1 MPNKIAVNRLAHQN
15 LQSILDDGC
24 NGKLPDMSKEDWIL
38 LEHLIAKYGET
49 SYNRGRNKG
58 TRDEHK
64 RSGYHSMETQ
74 LDLFDGIVE
83 EKE

>member
-38 LEHLIAKYGET
+38 LEHLVAKHGET

-58 TRDEHK
+58 FKE
-64 RSGYHSMETQ
+64 GYRNGQDTQ
-74 LDLFDGIVE
+74 LDLFEDNN
-83 EKE
+83 

>member
-38 LEHLIAKYGET
+38 LEHLVVKYGET

-58 TRDEHK
+58 ARDEHK
-64 RSGYHSMETQ
+64 RSGYYNMETQ
-74 LDLFDGIVE
+74 LDLFEDNN
-83 EKE
+83 